1 MRSQSRKV
9 GPKAQARA
17 PQGKGRSERRARVVN
32 RRHAAHA
39 TITLTIAAAATAI
52 ATASAGCAAPVLS
65 RDGQLVFTP
74 KGARGATVITAN
86 GVEFI
91 DRSEIPQPVVRRSVN
106 EPFRPATGFLLPASG
121 VFRATSTPT
130 PIQGR
135 GLLVTLR
142 SSDVL
147 IPAWGGEVLLRLDAV
162 APTAAFPT
170 AASSVRPPTE
180 LAIVLDG
187 TTSETS
193 PLVEAALED
202 LGGGDRVA
210 IIDAGGARH
219 AARPV
224 LPLVAG
230 AHRTLLRAAVD
241 RIAAQNLHPSATG
254 RDLGGALTLARGFLG
269 APRPGTTT
277 TRHVLVL
284 SDALGVARGGDRLAR
299 EVAALTAT
307 GIRITAVGTTTLAP
321 DALAPLG
328 ADVHG
333 DGLLAE
339 RGEAVDAAIR
349 PPGDVVLEDVALS
362 LSSVPAPARILESS
376 GGESALGLDTDHL
389 HLGDLYAGEA
399 RAEVIRLVLPPW
411 VPGEPLELTVT
422 ATYRDAA
429 SGAAET
435 AQTTLRCRY
444 AADVEQIADSRRGDV
459 IAYASAL
466 AMVRRLHRAFLGR
479 SVDRLG
485 GLRPVV
491 ELQARSLLSLGRTT
505 RDPAL
510 TSQAEILSTLLGVI
524 ED

>member
-1 MRSQSRKV
+1 MRSRSRKI
-9 GPKAQARA
+9 GLKAEARA
-17 PQGKGRSERRARVVN
+17 SAGAGASDARASARGKAL
-32 RRHAAHA
+32 AA
-39 TITLTIAAAATAI
+39 LTVSAAALALT
-52 ATASAGCAAPVLS
+52 SAGCATPVLS

-74 KGARGATVITAN
+74 KGAHGATVITAN

-91 DRSEIPQPVVRRSVN
+91 DRTEVPQPVVRRSAN

-130 PIQGR
+130 PIQGH

-147 IPAWGGEVLLRLDAV
+147 VPAWGGEVLLRLDAI
-162 APTAAFPT
+162 APTTAFPA
-170 AASSVRPPTE
+170 AASSIRPPTD

-241 RIAAQNLHPSATG
+241 RIAAQNPHPRAAG
-254 RDLGGALTLARGFLG
+254 RDLSGALALARGFLG
-269 APRPGTTT
+269 APRPGATT

-284 SDALGVARGGDRLAR
+284 SDAGGVTRGGDRLER
-299 EVAALTAT
+299 EVSALTA
-307 GIRITAVGTTTLAP
+307 GGVRLTAVGTTTLAP

-328 ADVHG
+328 ADVHV

-339 RGEAVDAAIR
+339 REEAVDAAIR

-422 ATYRDAA
+422 ATYRTAA
-429 SGAAET
+429 TGTPET

-466 AMVRRLHRAFLGR
+466 AMVRRLHRAFLGS

-491 ELQARSLLSLGRTT
+491 ELQARSLMSLGRTT

-510 TSQAEILSTLLGVI
+510 TAQAEILSTLLGVI